1 MGQRTALSCCFVKS
15 SMAFLVAKK
24 IKMDQ
29 LWNENGTV
37 IPVTVLS
44 AGPVVVTQIK
54 TAEKDGYEAFQVGY
68 DNTAK
73 HLTKSVAGHLKD
85 LGKFRV
91 LREFKK
97 NGNESYAV
105 GDTITVS
112 AFAPG
117 DTVRVTG
124 TEKGR
129 GFQGVVKRHGFHGG
143 PKTHGQKNRHRAPGS
158 LGPTAPQRVVPGKKM
173 AGRMGGDTVTVRN
186 VPVVAVDVEKNL
198 LFLKGPI
205 PGSNKKSLV
214 LIQK

>member
-1 MGQRTALSCCFVKS
+1 MS
-15 SMAFLVAKK
+15 FLVGKK

-29 LWNENGTV
+29 VWDENGTA
-37 IPVTVLS
+37 IPVTVLW

-54 TAEKDGYEAFQVGY
+54 TKEKDGYEAFQVGY
-68 DNTAK
+68 DSTAK
-73 HLTKSVAGHLKD
+73 HLTKSIAGHLKD

-97 NGNESYAV
+97 QGDEVYAV

-117 DTVRVTG
+117 DKVRVTG

-143 PKTHGQKNRHRAPGS
+143 PKTHGQKNRHRALGS
-158 LGPTAPQRVVPGKKM
+158 LGPTAPQRVMPGKKM
-173 AGRMGGDTVTVRN
+173 AGRMGNETVTVRN
-186 VPVVAVDVEKNL
+186 VPVVAVDAEKNL
-198 LFLKGPI
+198 LFIKGPV